1 MKFGTSE
8 GMSEFLSCNTNLA
21 TGRRA
26 GRGPVLETICAQ
38 CLPAA
43 RPYVVSRWLLAAISR
58 PFPSRSS
65 SRPPCVSR
73 KVPRPLPLR
82 RRLEPALSSWPCGRG
97 KYHGFNCCLQL
108 MPSAGFWERVE
119 GLASVGLLHCLGMYL
134 RVFLLSDFRIS
145 LKRDR

>member
-43 RPYVVSRWLLAAISR
+43 RPYVVSR
-58 PFPSRSS
+58 
-65 SRPPCVSR
+65 
-73 KVPRPLPLR
+73 
-82 RRLEPALSSWPCGRG
+82 
-97 KYHGFNCCLQL
+97 
-108 MPSAGFWERVE
+108 
-119 GLASVGLLHCLGMYL
+119 
-134 RVFLLSDFRIS
+134 
-145 LKRDR
+145 